1 MFAVGMVYLNPYRN
15 EMSCCPV
22 MELIYDAEYLE
33 DTEVEHHFPNLSCGI
48 IVFAYF
54 QLKTLSVLSIPV
66 FRRCRTKIEYK
77 LNETRILPRDSKRSS
92 LYVLHKLLTREYLR
106 PVQIPARVF
115 IPKSKCYLIFR
126 YTVGIRQSL
135 PDQTSQAWRKLTIQ

>member
-1 MFAVGMVYLNPYRN
+1 
-15 EMSCCPV
+15 

-54 QLKTLSVLSIPV
+54 YLKILSVLSTSA
-66 FRRCRTKIEYK
+66 FRRWGTKIEYK
-77 LNETRILPRDSKRSS
+77 LNKKRKLPRDSKISS
-92 LYVLHKLLTREYLR
+92 LYVLRKLLTREYLR

-126 YTVGIRQSL
+126 YSVGIR
-135 PDQTSQAWRKLTIQ
+135 

>member
-15 EMSCCPV
+15 EMSYCPV

-54 QLKTLSVLSIPV
+54 YLKILSVLSISA
-66 FRRCRTKIEYK
+66 FRRRRIKIEYT
-77 LNETRILPRDSKRSS
+77 LNKTRTLPATRKAV
-92 LYVLHKLLTREYLR
+92 LYMF
-106 PVQIPARVF
+106 F
-115 IPKSKCYLIFR
+115 INY
-126 YTVGIRQSL
+126 
-135 PDQTSQAWRKLTIQ
+135 